1 MFKRN
6 NHYLKSHKTTK
17 TKATNFKKVA
27 FMVAKK
33 NIIISRFKRYKATK
47 QLSNYITIYNSR
59 KYIT

>member
-1 MFKRN
+1 M
-6 NHYLKSHKTTK
+6 KSHKTTK